1 MEQVSAPVAPTDSPA
16 WRVLRAGAEQAKPR
30 ASLAFLRQ
38 QLAGVRMI
46 GFLLIV
52 IGILL
57 LPRQV
62 DPRGEEADRT
72 ISLIMERLDLLNGRI
87 TEQAQRLDGQSSA
100 EQDQTRLLTQEHNE
114 ISQQAATLGELVGK
128 IKKLE
133 ASYGLLDQT
142 HKTLSEL
149 DGRLA
154 DQRNVIEAQTNVI
167 TAQSGK
173 LAEHTLK
180 FEEQDRLLADQTRV
194 FEEYRRLL
202 SAVAK
207 AHSSPHLRNFQRN
220 QRVRKHQLSRAT
232 Y

>member
-1 MEQVSAPVAPTDSPA
+1 
-16 WRVLRAGAEQAKPR
+16 
-30 ASLAFLRQ
+30 
-38 QLAGVRMI
+38 MI

-62 DPRGEEADRT
+62 NPRGEEADRT
-72 ISLIMERLDLLNGRI
+72 MGLIMERLDLLNGRI

-100 EQDQTRLLTQEHNE
+100 EQDQARLLTQEHNE

-133 ASYGLLDQT
+133 ASYDLLDQT
-142 HKTLSEL
+142 RKTLSEL